1 MCIYT
6 KNTYVGCLND
16 VANIKKFITSLYDFQ
31 EEDIVV
37 LTDDQE
43 EEKFIPTRNNIIAGM
58 QWLVHDAQP
67 DDS

>member
-1 MCIYT
+1 MLL
-6 KNTYVGCLND
+6 GCLND
-16 VANIKKFITSLYDFQ
+16 VQNIKKFITSLYDFQ

-43 EEKFIPTRNNIIAGM
+43 EEKFIPNKANIIAGM
-58 QWLVHDAQP
+58 KWLVHDAQP